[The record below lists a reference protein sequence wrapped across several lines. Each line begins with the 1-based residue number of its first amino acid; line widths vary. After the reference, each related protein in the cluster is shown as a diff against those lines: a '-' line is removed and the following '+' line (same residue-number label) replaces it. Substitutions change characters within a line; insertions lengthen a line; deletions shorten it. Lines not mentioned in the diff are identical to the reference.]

1 MSADLD
7 DLYARH
13 QDRLEDFWNRRKNW
27 PRFEREFRVFG
38 RRVRLASNQTEGLAS
53 ADYSIPQYS
62 VASPTDDAPFVI
74 QLIVQP
80 APVPPGPAPDDLMRY
95 IQYAGDGDWLAMQLG
110 AWGHC
115 QIDLRVGRALAV
127 LTPELAGQPE
137 LVSRCLLNTILTN
150 LFIAGGLGL
159 LHATCLVR
167 DARALLLMAPHNA
180 GKSTTA
186 LRLALA
192 GYALMSDSMVYVS
205 PGPDGIQ
212 LLGFPVGR
220 VKLRGDVLAEF
231 PRLKPLLTP
240 EPIRGETKHTL
251 DLRRLDPALVYSS
264 AVQSTAVDLC
274 LLERRE
280 GHGTQWR
287 PASRAEVMEAVMQS
301 SLYFDT
307 AAVWRRNLAAID
319 KLIARARLHHLLV
332 GPGAGGIVQAVETLQ
347 GKS

>member
-1 MSADLD
+1 MSGDLD

-13 QDRLEDFWNRRKNW
+13 QDRLEDFWNRRENR
-27 PRFEREFRVFG
+27 PRFEREFRLFG
-38 RRVRLASNQTEGLAS
+38 RRVRMASNQADVLAS

-62 VASPTDDAPFVI
+62 VAPPTDDAPFAI

-80 APVPPGPAPDDLMRY
+80 APLSPGPAPDDLMRH

-115 QIDLRVGRALAV
+115 QVELRAGRALAV

-150 LFIAGGLGL
+150 LFIASGLGL

-167 DARALLLMAPHNA
+167 DERVLLLMAPHNA

-205 PGPDGIQ
+205 PKPDGIQ

-220 VKLRGDVLAEF
+220 VKLRADVLAEF
-231 PRLKPLLTP
+231 PRLQPLFTP
-240 EPIRGETKHTL
+240 EPIRGETRHAL
-251 DLRRLDPALVYSS
+251 DLRRLDPALVCSS
-264 AVQSTAVDLC
+264 AIQPTAVDLC
-274 LLERRE
+274 LLERSE
-280 GHGTQWR
+280 SHETQLR
-287 PASRAEVMEAVMQS
+287 PATRAAIMEAVMQS

-307 AAVWRRNLAAID
+307 AAVWRRNLAALD
-319 KLIARARLHHLLV
+319 KLVARARLHHLLV
-332 GPGAGGIVQAVETLQ
+332 GSEAGGIVQAVETLQ